1 MKKAF
6 YVEKLNKDINECSRC
21 FFLSLTK
28 KNHKISCQ
36 GGNKENKYDTNSQ
49 KGA

>member
-1 MKKAF
+1 MN
-6 YVEKLNKDINECSRC
+6 VVGVS
-21 FFLSLTK
+21 FFPLQK